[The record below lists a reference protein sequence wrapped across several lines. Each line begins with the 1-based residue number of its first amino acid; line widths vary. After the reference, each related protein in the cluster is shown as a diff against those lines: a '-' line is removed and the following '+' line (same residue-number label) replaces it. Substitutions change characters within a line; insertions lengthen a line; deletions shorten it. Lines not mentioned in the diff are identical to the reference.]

1 MKKIKSIPLY
11 TRVKKVKNGY
21 NLFLQTIDGLDS
33 KPISNTPLKNVNE
46 IISFA
51 AKNKLIVDNLEKS
64 LESYIR
70 KIVSEVMDVTGDPEL
85 EEKVKQYAE
94 LSDKMAKLEAELEE
108 LKSKFTPLD
117 IEFRNTLEKLA
128 EQTGDAKSVFIK
140 AKTLLIKISTK
151 GYDRKSIKYKEAF
164 DWLYTRVNPQM
175 KKIVDESIAANS
187 TVSYIKSKLAVQTT
201 KESKLTEISFN
212 SIYKKIKE
220 KAVTKTNNCIKV
232 VLKSSLK
239 KALAVLILEITKYPL
254 KTKTARKCDQCNS
267 KLLFIDFADQ
277 NLFIFDMLNN
287 NKFLYLPRKTFQFC
301 FSCNTYTFL
310 LDARRQVCDFD
321 IRLPCHLE

>member
-11 TRVKKVKNGY
+11 TRVKRVKNGY

-94 LSDKMAKLEAELEE
+94 LADKMAKLEAELEE

-220 KAVTKTNNCIKV
+220 KLISFIQRFSKTISTADKY
-232 VLKSSLK
+232 LDK
-239 KALAVLILEITKYPL
+239 LETMI
-254 KTKTARKCDQCNS
+254 
-267 KLLFIDFADQ
+267 
-277 NLFIFDMLNN
+277 
-287 NKFLYLPRKTFQFC
+287 
-301 FSCNTYTFL
+301 
-310 LDARRQVCDFD
+310 
-321 IRLPCHLE
+321 